1 MVLQFEKAHADE
13 KSLLRSY
20 RNLYRTGG
28 PYVPLLEMIVH
39 PGEMT
44 LSTTSS
50 LTGLL
55 SMAVVGFAVAAV
67 IQIASDSSLC

>member
-1 MVLQFEKAHADE
+1 MVLQFEKARADE

-28 PYVPLLEMIVH
+28 PDVPLLEMIVH
-39 PGEMT
+39 PGETT

-55 SMAVVGFAVAAV
+55 SMAVVGFTIAAV
-67 IQIASDSSLC
+67 IQIAGNFALC